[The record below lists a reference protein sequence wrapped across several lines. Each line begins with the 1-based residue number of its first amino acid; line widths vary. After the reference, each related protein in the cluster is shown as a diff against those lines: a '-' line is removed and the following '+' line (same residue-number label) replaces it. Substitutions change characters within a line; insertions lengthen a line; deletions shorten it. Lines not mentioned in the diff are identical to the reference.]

1 MQFNKNLYLA
11 PFYSMSKFFISLFLL
26 VTSLMSFGQKYI
38 KPYVGINF
46 SGRILTS
53 DNTTRKDSL
62 DNADKIK
69 PFASGGVQFLFEK
82 TQGREFYFGIGYHD
96 NGFVRER
103 LDYKFLDSVYDLGK
117 IFDQSQAAQK
127 NAYFTHHF
135 KYLEFPL
142 GLNFQV
148 TPRSNMN
155 TYTGWFNI
163 GLTPQLLL
171 KQNLNVFLEGF
182 SMHGKTR
189 FNLSN
194 TNYKAQKINMV
205 LQTGG
210 RFDVNV
216 KGKFWVTT
224 DALVRMQLLHTAESL
239 DDKLRLWNITA
250 NLGIRYEIGDF

>member
-1 MQFNKNLYLA
+1 M
-11 PFYSMSKFFISLFLL
+11 MSKIFITLFLL
-26 VTSLMSFGQKYI
+26 VTSFLSFGQKYI

-69 PFASGGVQFLFEK
+69 PFASGGIQFLFEK

-127 NAYFTHHF
+127 NGYFTHHF
-135 KYLEFPL
+135 KYLELPL
-142 GLNFQV
+142 GFNFQV
-148 TPRSNMN
+148 TPRRNMN
-155 TYTGWFNI
+155 MYTGCFNI
-163 GLTPQLLL
+163 GLTPQILL
-171 KQNLNVFLEGF
+171 KQNLNIFLQGF
-182 SMHGKTR
+182 SMQGETR

-205 LQTGG
+205 FQTGG

-224 DALVRMQLLHTAESL
+224 DALVRMQLLHTAENSNE
-239 DDKLRLWNITA
+239 KLRLWNLTA